1 MTRWTGTGL
10 VTNSIHNSVSQF
22 TIKGQ
27 RVFFTQSR
35 FTIVDIDA
43 VVGPPR
49 KPADLIVLSDY
60 VVLEGSNA
68 GGKVEGP

>member
-1 MTRWTGTGL
+1 MTRWAGTGL
-10 VTNSIHNSVSQF
+10 ISNSIHNSVSQF

-27 RVFFTQSR
+27 IFFSQSR

-43 VVGPPR
+43 VLGPPR
-49 KPADLIVLSDY
+49 KPAALIVFSDY